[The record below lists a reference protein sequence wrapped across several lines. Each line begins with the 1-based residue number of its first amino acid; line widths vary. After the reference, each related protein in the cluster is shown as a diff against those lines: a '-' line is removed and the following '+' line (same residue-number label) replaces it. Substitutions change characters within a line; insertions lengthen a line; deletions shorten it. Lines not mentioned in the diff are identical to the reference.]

1 MNDAFDFRDIVSFC
15 FVVDSHPCL
24 HLFRFERLRLC
35 WCKVRQ
41 VSGGG
46 AEVCLRWYC
55 TLIETLSQRWHYCEF
70 FLFRPW
76 LTIFL
81 FWNIA
86 LTFKL
91 RQVPPRYS
99 GLQSLLSCPHGVVI
113 HARWERMAWRNWY
126 DERWEGWNGGKGMHS
141 NFEKSPPR
149 YSGFQSLFSCQHG
162 KLWFVRG
169 GRGWHGGIS
178 MNDEKDGI
186 LEKACTVWNALGQ
199 ELRLCLEITKIIRT
213 QNPCANGPTKLLL
226 FSVQA

>member
-1 MNDAFDFRDIVSFC
+1 MNDEWCFRLSRYSKFLFRRWLTSMFTSVSFWKIAAML
-15 FVVDSHPCL
+15 VQSL
-24 HLFRFERLRLC
+24 TTFR
-35 WCKVRQ
+35 
-41 VSGGG
+41 GGG
-46 AEVCLRWYC
+46 LRC
-55 TLIETLSQRWHYCEF
+55 VFVDTVHSSRLSVSRISLLWV

-86 LTFKL
+86 LTFKP

-113 HARWERMAWRNWY
+113 HARWEDGMEELVWSTMRRMEWWKRHAFKLR
-126 DERWEGWNGGKGMHS
+126 EA
-141 NFEKSPPR
+141 PPR

-169 GRGWHGGIS
+169 GRGWHGGIGM
-178 MNDEKDGI
+178 MNDEKDGMV
-186 LEKACTVWNALGQ
+186 EKACTVWSALGR
-199 ELRLCLEITKIIRT
+199 ELRLCLEITKVIRT
-213 QNPCANGPTKLLL
+213 ITESL